1 MEDEILSDILLHV
14 IYPWDERIQGPAET
28 APYICIFLYSIICL
42 FFSVINAINS
52 QYQLEHIKIMEQ
64 LIADMKAQIEAILTD
79 IDKKDNAAA
88 RLRVRK
94 ATLELEKLGKEY
106 RKQSVK

>member
-1 MEDEILSDILLHV
+1 MHGSRVLLRQTLIFVFFYTRLSA
-14 IYPWDERIQGPAET
+14 Y
-28 APYICIFLYSIICL
+28 
-42 FFSVINAINS
+42 FFNVINAINS
-52 QYQLEHIKIMEQ
+52 QYQLKHIKIMEQ

>member
-1 MEDEILSDILLHV
+1 
-14 IYPWDERIQGPAET
+14 
-28 APYICIFLYSIICL
+28 
-42 FFSVINAINS
+42 
-52 QYQLEHIKIMEQ
+52 MEQ

-79 IDKKDNAAA
+79 IDKKDNAAV